1 MQLIF
6 FVEVSAQVGL
16 GHVTRCLA
24 LAYMLRNDFTISFC
38 CPVGS
43 QEIVNSIDSY
53 GFNFL
58 FTENT
63 ADSIDTLSGE
73 EIVVLDGYSFRVEEQ
88 IAIRDKG
95 CILVCIDDI
104 HTNSFVADVI
114 FNHAPIVRPS
124 EYQTAAYT
132 QFALGLDYVL
142 LRPAFLD
149 AETAQRTRSNN
160 AETLLISF
168 GGSDPGNL
176 TSQTLKIAI
185 GFDEFKRINVIT
197 GLGYRQLDSL
207 QPFLADKRIR
217 HFHAVSET
225 EMADLMFQ
233 ADIILVPSS
242 GVLYEAIASGAN
254 VITGMY
260 KENQRLLY
268 RHLKDLYQLGDA
280 GSFQEQEIV
289 DALKKALTAGSKEE
303 KKPSFTN
310 SPVNNRK
317 LFAKIGVSKKLTVR
331 PVNAADV
338 DITYQWASNPVMR
351 SFSFSN
357 HTITSQEHENWFVKK
372 LADPA
377 CVFYIAEMKGTPAG
391 SIRFD
396 MDRGTA
402 KISYLLAPAFH
413 GIGLGSFLLA
423 RGIETLM
430 RSHGKILQMVTGQ
443 VIKTNI
449 PSVKAF
455 ERLGF
460 NSMDFKDYIEFR
472 KNINY
477 A

>member
-1 MQLIF
+1 MQLFF
-6 FVEVSAQVGL
+6 FVEVSTKVGL

-24 LAYMLRNDFTISFC
+24 LAHMLRNDFTISFC
-38 CPVGS
+38 CPGGS
-43 QEIVNSIDSY
+43 KEIVDSIDSY

-58 FTENT
+58 FTDNT

-73 EIVVLDGYSFRVEEQ
+73 EIVVMDGYSFRVEEQ
-88 IAIRDKG
+88 RAIRDKG

-104 HTNSFVADVI
+104 HANSFVADVI

-124 EYQTAAYT
+124 EYQAAAYS
-132 QFALGLDYVL
+132 QFALGLEYVL

-149 AETAQRTRSNN
+149 ADTAQRTRSNN

-168 GGSDPGNL
+168 GGADPDNL
-176 TSQTLKIAI
+176 TFPTLKIAT
-185 GFDEFKRINVIT
+185 GFDEFKRIDVIT
-197 GLGYRQLDSL
+197 GPGYREPDSL

-225 EMADLMFQ
+225 EMAELMFQ

-260 KENQRLLY
+260 AENQRLLY

-280 GSFQEQEIV
+280 GSFREQEIV
-289 DALKKALTAGSKEE
+289 DALKKAMSAGNNEVKQQ
-303 KKPSFTN
+303 SFIH

-317 LFAKIGVSKKLTVR
+317 LFAKIGVSKRLTVR
-331 PVNAADV
+331 PVKAADV
-338 DITYQWASNPVMR
+338 DITYQWASNPLMR

-357 HTITSQEHENWFVKK
+357 HNITSQEHQNWFEKK
-372 LADPA
+372 LADSTCA
-377 CVFYIAEMKGTPAG
+377 FYIAEMRGIPAG

-396 MDRGTA
+396 MDGGTA

-413 GIGLGSFLLA
+413 GMGLGSFLLA
-423 RGIETLM
+423 RGIEILM
-430 RSHGKILQMVTGQ
+430 HSHGKLLRAITGQ
-443 VIKTNI
+443 VMKTNI
-449 PSVKAF
+449 PSLKAF

-460 NSMDFKDYIEFR
+460 NATDCSDYIEFR